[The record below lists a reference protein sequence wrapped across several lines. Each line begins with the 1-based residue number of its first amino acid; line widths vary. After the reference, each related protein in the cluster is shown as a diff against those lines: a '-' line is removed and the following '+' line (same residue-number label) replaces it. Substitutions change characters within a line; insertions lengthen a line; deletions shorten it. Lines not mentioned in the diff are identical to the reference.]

1 MNDISQF
8 LAHADSARTVWFT
21 DFDGVLYRG
30 MFPRWTQGISNA
42 EFALAFWALHAA
54 HPVRS
59 LRILRG
65 LVHIGR
71 LRIRLY
77 RGYRAGK
84 CTLGETEYPL
94 IRRFVER
101 VLRPGLPEY
110 ILPAARWTVRF
121 CDPDGLGT
129 LGEVRGRGT
138 AVVVL
143 SKAFTPVLDAAGA
156 RMRTEFG
163 VTPILH
169 GVPLVMSPELRIDN
183 ENAILTALAKSEHAR
198 RLLALHPEWTS
209 AVCVGDTEEDAPMFH
224 CVREVLGRANVRCI
238 TIRPRDITIREAAD
252 AVFGSWKEFRQA
264 STRSA
269 AAGGP

>member
-143 SKAFTPVLDAAGA
+143 SKAFTPVLDAAASLSEDRSVLYVTLVNRHPRRALRVEWRGLPG
-156 RMRTEFG
+156 G
-163 VTPILH
+163 V
-169 GVPLVMSPELRIDN
+169 S
-183 ENAILTALAKSEHAR
+183 
-198 RLLALHPEWTS
+198 
-209 AVCVGDTEEDAPMFH
+209 
-224 CVREVLGRANVRCI
+224 GRAVKISRIAGPEPWARNTFEGPDTVRLETR
-238 TIRPRDITIREAAD
+238 TILLREFLAAPLPP
-252 AVFGSWKEFRQA
+252 A
-264 STRSA
+264 SVTGVSIPV
-269 AAGGP
+269 AGTE